1 VTIATVLGGVTMFIY
16 TFLLIAIN
24 RRLLPP
30 PLRIRGVRLA
40 VLVWSILMLGA
51 TSAIVAVNEIGKLV

>member
-30 PLRIRGVRLA
+30 PLRIQGVRLA